1 MPEPRK
7 SKGPAATRNNGRIW
21 VCGTTPAS
29 AALIRVASARTRWG
43 DARAASTRARTAKRC
58 VPGFRAGPPVVSKA
72 RAPARIL
79 GFRRREDLVIM
90 PTPVP
95 TDIMVRPRVPEAPS
109 RPLPPGSLLASATA
123 ALASFEPDKMSLD
136 AHADAFFA
144 AAEEGAFGLELKRF
158 DASRSDRLRGRH
170 SWGAKTRDP
179 EDQTFVRQVLYGA
192 TRYSNMLDAFVAAL
206 YDKHAARLSRREK
219 LEARVCAYLALLRLD
234 ELGMGALGAILKA
247 HPSGVRFAVPFLEF
261 AFDTA
266 ALEEAGVVRK
276 WLERYDDAFVAN
288 AIGFLERHAAEAR
301 VLAEAFT
308 RELTLGGVPND
319 ASDDDDDDDASSS
332 SEPRLDASSED
343 VGEGDDAKRSS
354 ATRSTARDKKKSRM
368 RERTTRGAPSR
379 ATVPKPFNL
388 RPSRPRPAPPVQVP
402 VAPFKANPVPIST
415 RRAGPTADA
424 IAVRRAE
431 TRNREAVAKKYADP
445 KLVFRLT
452 AIERPSNLDKVRA
465 EMEAR
470 ERSEMEAVSRSTV
483 PIARP
488 VPSSNA
494 PGFVDPKAGPIK
506 TTAAAILRADAA
518 LRRKR
523 EKEIAAVEDFEIGLR
538 DSSEYEAW
546 RLKTRLEDEARRK
559 LEIRETRE
567 EMARS
572 NEEARAARAAA
583 ARANAELGAATRET
597 RESLKQRRDALEKAS
612 LERNQASRH
621 RVSLEKR
628 KGLDD
633 SRKALAEERRK
644 AAEARTAERA
654 ATAARLAEA
663 RRKALAEKAELVREI
678 RALAAETDRA
688 TVSQSLAHDKRTQ
701 QSVTSNAHGAPLLE
715 DMSMAELR
723 ERLALVAAR
732 AEAKEKRRREAI
744 RAAREARADGL
755 ARKLADLESHRRDAS
770 LSSKQRKEARLAE
783 DEKRRALVEAKRAE
797 DARAAELRAE
807 AKRAARARAKKVADA
822 EAEAE
827 RFANAT
833 RPANDPTLAR
843 RKERSVLLSRAREAN
858 RDASEARKA
867 SFAAARARAT
877 EKRAVLE
884 RRDEE
889 NARKSKFELEYEAR
903 LRAAGKAD
911 ETMRRDDAR
920 RKREAVESER
930 ARVESVRGA
939 FRGLAYD
946 GEEKNASTTDEKK
959 LVAKS
964 AVGPAS
970 LRAAGLASDVSR
982 GAFGRKQKEK
992 TDALR
997 EAYREEFGAGGGLTR
1012 DTMLDAPAAS
1022 GGVARTIADE
1032 RVS

>member
-1 MPEPRK
+1 M
-7 SKGPAATRNNGRIW
+7 
-21 VCGTTPAS
+21 
-29 AALIRVASARTRWG
+29 
-43 DARAASTRARTAKRC
+43 
-58 VPGFRAGPPVVSKA
+58 
-72 RAPARIL
+72 
-79 GFRRREDLVIM
+79 
-90 PTPVP
+90 
-95 TDIMVRPRVPEAPS
+95 
-109 RPLPPGSLLASATA
+109 
-123 ALASFEPDKMSLD
+123 
-136 AHADAFFA
+136 
-144 AAEEGAFGLELKRF
+144 
-158 DASRSDRLRGRH
+158 
-170 SWGAKTRDP
+170 
-179 EDQTFVRQVLYGA
+179 
-192 TRYSNMLDAFVAAL
+192 
-206 YDKHAARLSRREK
+206 
-219 LEARVCAYLALLRLD
+219 
-234 ELGMGALGAILKA
+234 
-247 HPSGVRFAVPFLEF
+247 
-261 AFDTA
+261 
-266 ALEEAGVVRK
+266 
-276 WLERYDDAFVAN
+276 
-288 AIGFLERHAAEAR
+288 
-301 VLAEAFT
+301 
-308 RELTLGGVPND
+308 
-319 ASDDDDDDDASSS
+319 
-332 SEPRLDASSED
+332 DASSED

-368 RERTTRGAPSR
+368 RERTMRGAPSR

-770 LSSKQRKEARLAE
+770 LSSNNVAKQP
-783 DEKRRALVEAKRAE
+783 KR
-797 DARAAELRAE
+797 
-807 AKRAARARAKKVADA
+807 
-822 EAEAE
+822 
-827 RFANAT
+827 
-833 RPANDPTLAR
+833 
-843 RKERSVLLSRAREAN
+843 SM
-858 RDASEARKA
+858 
-867 SFAAARARAT
+867 
-877 EKRAVLE
+877 
-884 RRDEE
+884 
-889 NARKSKFELEYEAR
+889 R
-903 LRAAGKAD
+903 LR
-911 ETMRRDDAR
+911 E
-920 RKREAVESER
+920 
-930 ARVESVRGA
+930 ARVEYELAHAVEHENVVSVYDFYHDHPNAFVVMELLEGEELWETLLARGEYEEDEANVLMGQILRALRACHEKHIVHRDVKLENMSFAKKDDLLSLRLIDFGLAQGVRNGRNKCRCNCGTSSYVAPEILQSAQYNAAVDLWSAGVIMYLLLSGELPFYVDDEKDEQLLFTKISLRSIEPISVDVSDEALDLIDRLLMIDPAKRLTAEEALLHPWFQDGHSVHQDDLGRFRLTRYIGKQRRGTFEERVYEKGELICKKGDRAQELFVIKSGVCEEFVQEEDGSESRVQKHYVDEYVGDRGLYIPPGVVVHDNLDYDENETSECRVKFVKLVSLVSTLVRVKNTWLRGRRRVSVRALTKTVVTIVTSSQLRRIVDEDYGVHDEIMA
-939 FRGLAYD
+939 RRSERGDYV
-946 GEEKNASTTDEKK
+946 AS
-959 LVAKS
+959 S
-964 AVGPAS
+964 P
-970 LRAAGLASDVSR
+970 
-982 GAFGRKQKEK
+982 
-992 TDALR
+992 DA
-997 EAYREEFGAGGGLTR
+997 T
-1012 DTMLDAPAAS
+1012 S
-1022 GGVARTIADE
+1022 
-1032 RVS
+1032 S

>member
-308 RELTLGGVPND
+308 LELTLGGVPND
-319 ASDDDDDDDASSS
+319 ASDDDDDASSS

-368 RERTTRGAPSR
+368 RERTMRGAPSR